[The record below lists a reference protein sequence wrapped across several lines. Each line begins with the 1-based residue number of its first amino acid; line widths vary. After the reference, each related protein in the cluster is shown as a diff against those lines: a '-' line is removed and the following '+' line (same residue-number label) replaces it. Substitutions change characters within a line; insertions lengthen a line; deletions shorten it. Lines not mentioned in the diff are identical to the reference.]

1 MDINGVTINKSG
13 GAKVILGSNFIQ
25 NNNSSNL
32 PLGLLTLTNG
42 IIETGSFEWQTKAT
56 GSAADIQGGS
66 NTSYINGTLVR
77 FMPSGSTIRTYPI
90 GDGVNYRPLTIYLA
104 SSVSNSG
111 VRAYI
116 VHGDANTGTSTFSG
130 SIDKVS
136 PVRYYVLQN
145 ISNNNLGYYAYA
157 PSYGLDDGV
166 NSGNTDLRVATS
178 SDERATWTDRGTW
191 GVHTTSLIDP
201 PVFILSDSTS
211 QRDTLSSQEKIY
223 ITLARATGTTTNPL
237 PVELTGFSASVKDN
251 NIMLSWTTATEQ
263 NNKGFEIERSIDNKT
278 FSSVGFVPGSGTTTI
293 NRKYSYIDPVSASG
307 NYYYRL
313 KQIDMDGSFTYSP
326 VINIAV
332 ELPDNYSLSQ
342 NYPNPFN
349 PYTSIQY
356 KIPEAGLVTLK
367 VFDILGN
374 EIKTLVNENQESG
387 VYTVVL
393 DLSSFS
399 SGTYIYE
406 LKVNS
411 FAQRSKM
418 TLMK

>member
-1 MDINGVTINKSG
+1 MC
-13 GAKVILGSNFIQ
+13 
-25 NNNSSNL
+25 
-32 PLGLLTLTNG
+32 
-42 IIETGSFEWQTKAT
+42 
-56 GSAADIQGGS
+56 
-66 NTSYINGTLVR
+66 
-77 FMPSGSTIRTYPI
+77 
-90 GDGVNYRPLTIYLA
+90 
-104 SSVSNSG
+104 
-111 VRAYI
+111 
-116 VHGDANTGTSTFSG
+116 
-130 SIDKVS
+130 
-136 PVRYYVLQN
+136 
-145 ISNNNLGYYAYA
+145 IS
-157 PSYGLDDGV
+157 
-166 NSGNTDLRVATS
+166 
-178 SDERATWTDRGTW
+178 DR
-191 GVHTTSLIDP
+191 
-201 PVFILSDSTS
+201 
-211 QRDTLSSQEKIY
+211 
-223 ITLARATGTTTNPL
+223 
-237 PVELTGFSASVKDN
+237 
-251 NIMLSWTTATEQ
+251 
-263 NNKGFEIERSIDNKT
+263 
-278 FSSVGFVPGSGTTTI
+278 
-293 NRKYSYIDPVSASG
+293 
-307 NYYYRL
+307 
-313 KQIDMDGSFTYSP
+313 DGSFTYSP